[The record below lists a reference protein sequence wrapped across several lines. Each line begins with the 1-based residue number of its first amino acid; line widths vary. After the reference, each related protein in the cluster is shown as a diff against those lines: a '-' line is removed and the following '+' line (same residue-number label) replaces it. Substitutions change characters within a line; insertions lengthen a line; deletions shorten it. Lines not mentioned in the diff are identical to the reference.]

1 MEFHLGVEDM
11 EPGSWI
17 AWVFELPGC
26 YARATTRETAIEQAP
41 EAIAEML
48 DRLNESGFPVY
59 EAHPSISTK
68 IAEEFRS
75 FPSSPDY
82 LVNAFF
88 DNDRT
93 PLTDDDI
100 KYARHLLGINRK
112 DLLALV
118 TNLPAEALDREIEGE
133 VQKNIRGILRHVG
146 TAEWWYWDRLSL
158 AFPREERPKE
168 IFALLDKVRNFTLE
182 HMPELVGSVQTSVRS
197 GEEWSPRKL
206 LRRAFWHERA
216 HWIQIRRYASA
227 LKTE

>member
-1 MEFHLGVEDM
+1 MEFHLGIEDM

-26 YARATTRETAIEQAP
+26 YARATTREEAIDQAR

-48 DRLNESGFPVY
+48 DRLNRSGFPVI
-59 EAHPSISTK
+59 EAHPSISIQ

-82 LVNAFF
+82 LVNALF
-88 DNDRT
+88 DNDRI

-100 KYARHLLGINRK
+100 KYARHLLGINRA
-112 DLLALV
+112 DLLAIV
-118 TNLPAEALDREIEGE
+118 MNLPTETLDREIPGE
-133 VQKNIRGILRHVG
+133 VQKNIHGILRHIG
-146 TAEWWYWDRLSL
+146 TAEWWYWDRLGL

-168 IFALLDKVRNFTLE
+168 VIELLHTIREFTLK
-182 HMPELVGSVQTSVRS
+182 HLPELVGSSQTTVRS

-206 LRRAFWHERA
+206 LRRTIWHERA
-216 HWIQIRRYASA
+216 HTVQIGRYVRAMA
-227 LKTE
+227 EH